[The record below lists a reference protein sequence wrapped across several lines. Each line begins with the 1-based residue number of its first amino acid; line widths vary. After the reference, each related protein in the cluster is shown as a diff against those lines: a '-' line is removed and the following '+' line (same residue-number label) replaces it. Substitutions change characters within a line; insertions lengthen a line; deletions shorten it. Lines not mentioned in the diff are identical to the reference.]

1 MRQCVPAYALR
12 RSWCHWTPA
21 LNRAVLPAFA
31 VPPYLVRLSRL
42 LAPSGGPTPRPTMS
56 NAFMRSPHTSRLWAI
71 PWATFLAL
79 AVACGSERSLGIT
92 GSEAPTDSLARADSL
107 RIADSLRVA
116 DSLAQADTVT
126 VPDSLPDPGTDPDSL
141 SDPGANPDSLSPP
154 LPPVA
159 HSGIPFGP
167 FDLFTSW
174 EAPAV
179 SGFGGTIMYVRPG
192 TVIMLLNS
200 MRAHNIRAF
209 LKLTGEPHA
218 AYMTDGKFDF
228 AKWKAGTDQYDTPA
242 IKAAITAAVAEG
254 TLLGYSMIDEPN
266 RYDWNGSVDKATLDR
281 MATYSKSIFPTLPT
295 AAVLPYSWRP
305 TERYQVMDVMI
316 AGTWKPTLTPQA
328 FRDSA
333 IATAK
338 ANGIGLAFALNI
350 MAAPQV
356 PGCEPRSP
364 GSRTCLM
371 TPGQIKEWGV
381 TLGEASCGMFMWTYD
396 EALFARSAYVP
407 AFEHVAEKLAA
418 HPVRTCRRS

>member
-12 RSWCHWTPA
+12 RSWCHWAPA

-31 VPPYLVRLSRL
+31 VPPYLARLPRPL
-42 LAPSGGPTPRPTMS
+42 PPRGGPTPRPTMS
-56 NAFMRSPHTSRLWAI
+56 NAFLRSPHNRWAI
-71 PWATFLAL
+71 PWATLLAL
-79 AVACGSERSLGIT
+79 AVACGSDESPGIT
-92 GSEAPTDSLARADSL
+92 GSGVPTESPVGADSL

-116 DSLAQADTVT
+116 DSLARADTVT
-126 VPDSLPDPGTDPDSL
+126 APDTLPDPDT
-141 SDPGANPDSLSPP
+141 NPDSLSPP
-154 LPPVA
+154 LPPVT

-167 FDLFTSW
+167 FDLFASW
-174 EAPAV
+174 ESPAV
-179 SGFGGTIMYVRPG
+179 SGFGGTVMYVRPG
-192 TVIMLLNS
+192 AVIMLINS
-200 MRAHNIRAF
+200 MRAHNIRGF
-209 LKLTGEPHA
+209 LKLTGEPHD
-218 AYMTDGKFDF
+218 AYKTDGKFDF

-242 IKAAITAAVAEG
+242 IKAAIAAAVADG
-254 TLLGYSMIDEPN
+254 TVLGYSMIDEPN
-266 RYDWNGSVDKATLDR
+266 RFSWNGSVDKAMLDK

-305 TERYQVMDVMI
+305 DERYQVMDVMI

-371 TPGQIKEWGV
+371 TPAQIKEWGV
-381 TLGEASCGMFMWTYD
+381 TLGEASCGMFMWTYED
-396 EALFARSAYVP
+396 ALFARSAYVE
-407 AFEHVAEKLAA
+407 AFQHVADKLAS
-418 HPVRTCRRS
+418 HQVPTCRRS